1 MSAKEQTKNRVAIAG
16 RVIDAETKLAI
27 PGALVEITKMPE
39 RFKNWLDLH
48 ALQYAKSWE
57 KMVERPDQT
66 LTVVDGCF
74 SFINL
79 PEGKYTLLTIHISA
93 QGYKP
98 VDRSVKSSQSKIIEL
113 QNFELNPEDKPKV
126 EQPS

>member
-16 RVIDAETKLAI
+16 QVIDAKTNLAI
-27 PGALVEITKMPE
+27 AGALVEVGQKQGK
-39 RFKNWLDLH
+39 FKNWLDLH

-57 KMVERPDQT
+57 KMVERPDRT
-66 LTVVDGCF
+66 LTAIDGCF

-79 PEGKYTLLTIHISA
+79 PDGEYTDLTIQISA

-98 VDRSVKSSQSKIIEL
+98 VDRSVKLSQSRIMEL